1 MNKAIWIIIVIAV
14 IIGVLA
20 FIYYSYVPQ
29 EKDFVNVSISANYEG
44 KKIETGFIISPIMI
58 TGNTSQS
65 YETYSIE
72 KQVITV
78 KNINIEG
85 QEFYEEDKVFNVTK
99 NTRIDL
105 KLTKPQEIKYTI
117 IKDDV
122 DNLINLTVYSENYR
136 EIDFCLKGTFNYLFL
151 KAPDYTKTNIE
162 NYENYDS
169 CYDGNFSLINN
180 NKTITITYLEFSR
193 PKNDDFIEIV
203 LLDKQNNNKT
213 IKLK

>member
-1 MNKAIWIIIVIAV
+1 MNKAIWIIIVIVV

-29 EKDFVNVSISANYEG
+29 QKDFVNVSISANYEG
-44 KKIETGFIISPIMI
+44 KKIETGFTISPIMI
-58 TGNTSQS
+58 DGNTSQS

-72 KQVITV
+72 KQIITV
-78 KNINIEG
+78 KNINLEN
-85 QEFYEEDKVFNVTK
+85 QDFYEEEEIFNVTK

-105 KLTKPQEIKYTI
+105 KLTKPQDVEYLIK
-117 IKDDV
+117 KDDV
-122 DNLINLTVYSENYR
+122 DNSINLTLHSLNFR
-136 EIDFCLKGTFNYLFL
+136 DIDFCIKGTFNYLFL
-151 KAPDYTKTNIE
+151 KAPDYSKITLE
-162 NYENYDS
+162 DYDNYDS

-193 PKNDDFIEIV
+193 PKDDDSIEI
-203 LLDKQNNNKT
+203 LLIDRQNNNKT